1 MSALP
6 TNDLRIE
13 SNDNHSLNGSP
24 ADRPCSLDSV
34 PSPGP
39 FSSREVIRDL
49 GDGLVLRRG
58 TPADSEALARFN
70 AIVHAEAPAA
80 VDLQIA
86 HWTRDLSNGRHPSM
100 RAGDFLIVEDTRAH
114 RIASTLSLLSHRF
127 RYGDVEFPAGQPE
140 LVGTHPDYRR
150 RGLVDAQMEVVHRW
164 SEERGQLVQVIDG
177 IPWYYR
183 QFGYEMAL
191 EHSATR
197 VAYASQLAA
206 VSLSADPSRYRVRE
220 ARESD
225 LAFIDACHRVDAERL
240 LLHCVRDEAFL
251 RYELSERSPLSVP
264 KRLYKIVEDSRG
276 HCVAAFSHHPV
287 LWQDMLYSEFVQ
299 PAEGVAW
306 QDISEVYLKE
316 LDRAGRALA
325 ARDGGSFRGVGFDLG
340 SRHPL
345 HNAIPDLLSQAR
357 TPYAWYV
364 RVPDIV
370 AFLSHVSPVL
380 ERNLAE
386 SDLARQSATLDISLY
401 RQGIRIVLESGRVAA
416 IEGWRPST
424 ACFGDVAFPDLTF
437 LQLVFGFRSL
447 AELRRSFP
455 DCLVERDAS
464 AAIVSALFPQRVSN
478 LVTTS

>member
-1 MSALP
+1 MSANP
-6 TNDLRIE
+6 TTDPRSSE
-13 SNDNHSLNGSP
+13 SNDPSNGPTSGSQL
-24 ADRPCSLDSV
+24 RSFDSV

-39 FSSREVIRDL
+39 FSSRELIRDL
-49 GDGLVLRRG
+49 GDGLVLRRA
-58 TPADSEALARFN
+58 TPADTEALSRFN
-70 AIVHAEAPAA
+70 AIVHAEAPAGLDRQ
-80 VDLQIA
+80 VE
-86 HWTRDLSNGRHPSM
+86 HWTTDLTNGSHPTM
-100 RAGDFLIVEDTRAH
+100 RARDFLIVEDTRAH
-114 RIASTLSLLSHRF
+114 CIASTLSLLSHRF

-150 RGLVDAQMEVVHRW
+150 RGLIDAQMEVVHRW

-197 VAYASQLAA
+197 VAYAPQLAA
-206 VSLSADPSRYRVRE
+206 VSLSAGVSDYRVRE

-225 LAFIDACHRVDAERL
+225 LAFLGACHAADAERL

-251 RYELSERSPLSVP
+251 RYELSGRNPLSVP
-264 KRLYKIVEDSRG
+264 KRLHKIVEDSLGRS
-276 HCVAAFSHHPV
+276 VAAFSHHPA
-287 LWQDMLYSEFVQ
+287 LWQDLLYTEFVQ

-306 QDISEVYLKE
+306 QDISEVYLQE

-325 ARDGGSFRGVGFDLG
+325 ARDGGTFRGVGFDLG
-340 SRHPL
+340 SQHPL
-345 HNAIPDLLSQAR
+345 HNAIPDLLSQKR

-370 AFLSHVSPVL
+370 AFLSRVSPVL

-386 SDLARQSATLDISLY
+386 SDLARQTATLDISLY
-401 RQGIRIVLESGRVAA
+401 RQGVRIVLESGRVAA
-416 IEGWRPST
+416 VESWRPST

-447 AELRRSFP
+447 DELRRSFP

-478 LVTTS
+478 LTTTS